1 VQSVVAINPYFK
13 MLSHVQG
20 MKDNNSRCSFI
31 PLVPFTSY
39 EEYNALLSSVIVEY
53 YQAMVLND
61 VVRCNLTDWCR
72 YHEGLS
78 SEVKCHW
85 LEHGVQLF
93 MKLTKGIGEG
103 WCMTMN
109 TMVVHALDT
118 SVRVLVKTHKQMYS
132 PMFGDDTD
140 RQDVARLLEN
150 ETALAICDERCSLNN
165 MSEFRCRNFM
175 SVWNYDY
182 EGDPLDVHY
191 VSIAQA
197 QEMQLA
203 FAMISHSRL
212 AEAASTVKFGNSDV
226 IKLILANVFES
237 IDN

>member
-1 VQSVVAINPYFK
+1 MQDK
-13 MLSHVQG
+13 
-20 MKDNNSRCSFI
+20 NSRCSFI
-31 PLVPFTSY
+31 PVVPFASY

-53 YQAMVLND
+53 QAMVSNGVD
-61 VVRCNLTDWCR
+61 RCNLTGWCR

-78 SEVKCHW
+78 FGVKCHW
-85 LEHGVQLF
+85 LEHGVHLF
-93 MKLTKGIGEG
+93 MKLTKGTGEG

-118 SVRVLVKTHKQMYS
+118 SVRVLVKTRKQMYS

-203 FAMISHSRL
+203 FAMISHPRL
-212 AEAASTVKFGNSDV
+212 AKAASTVKFGNSDL

-237 IDN
+237 IE